1 VKLRNQEIWLAY
13 SNLAKVWKLDL
24 PAKTSLDISYILSKL
39 QTPYLV
45 IENERKKLIRKYGV
59 LHPDGKQ
66 ISVDPGSENE
76 GDYSREFAEVLVSE
90 WPDEF
95 EFEKVKVQSSIIDAN
110 TLLPLREKILEV
122 EEV

>member
-1 VKLRNQEIWLAY
+1 MKLRNQEIWLAY

-24 PAKTSLDISYILSKL
+24 PAKTSLGISYILSKL

-45 IENERKKLIRKYGV
+45 IENERKKLVMKYGV
-59 LHPDGKQ
+59 LHPDQKQ
-66 ISVDPGSENE
+66 VSVAPGSENE

-95 EFEKVKVQSSIIDAN
+95 EFEKVKVLGSLIDTN
-110 TLLPLREKILEV
+110 TLLPLRGKFLEV
-122 EEV
+122 EEG